1 MSSAVW
7 DWYKRDSIELTTNGR
22 RVQCLICDEKV
33 DFETNADLKVHLVK
47 HHPECLRDTSNKT
60 GERRNRVNKS
70 VMWNHFYDTGCD
82 YLAECNYCKRMF
94 SYKSTTTNLKR
105 HLDRAH
111 PLFSQLVTNTTNKSA
126 VKNEGD
132 SDDTGT
138 EDENNVKDDDT
149 AEQPQQS
156 ESSDAWKLFEKITT
170 NRSAQNASSDS
181 DNENYYTEVVYL
193 EDDQP
198 GGGVSNA
205 KIIKPLKRKP
215 ELRVKKENPTPIPI
229 KRTPITRYENVYIK
243 KNKEGEPK
251 KDDTDEDI
259 ENFGRYVIGLLKK
272 IPKDVCTQLQMDII
286 NMIMTAKLKISTPVV
301 PDTMNVSYSNDTE
314 TSRAVIVT
322 TPSNVVH
329 TNHNNESV
337 PSLVIEVN
345 NTKNHNNES
354 LSSLQ

>member
-1 MSSAVW
+1 MGKKFSAIWKYFKLVANGMAKCRVCRRIVPRTCRTTTCMW
-7 DWYKRDSIELTTNGR
+7 KHIKRNHKEEYKELTKPTEAQPVLLRSLAINPER
-22 RVQCLICDEKV
+22 KNLAMKKIPPERIQSNDE
-33 DFETNADLKVHLVK
+33 
-47 HHPECLRDTSNKT
+47 DTS
-60 GERRNRVNKS
+60 
-70 VMWNHFYDTGCD
+70 
-82 YLAECNYCKRMF
+82 
-94 SYKSTTTNLKR
+94 SYYEVIAGDVLKD
-105 HLDRAH
+105 L
-111 PLFSQLVTNTTNKSA
+111 
-126 VKNEGD
+126 
-132 SDDTGT
+132 
-138 EDENNVKDDDT
+138 ENDDT